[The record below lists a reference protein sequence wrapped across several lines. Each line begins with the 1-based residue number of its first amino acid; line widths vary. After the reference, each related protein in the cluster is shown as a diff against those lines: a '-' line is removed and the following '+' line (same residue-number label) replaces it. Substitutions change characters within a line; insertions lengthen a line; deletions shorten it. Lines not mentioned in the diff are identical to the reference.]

1 MILVLIFF
9 FFFLQI
15 IAIDK
20 IRMFLVLLF
29 EWQGNAVLDISQLTN
44 GMLSLL

>member
-1 MILVLIFF
+1 MMLVLNF

-20 IRMFLVLLF
+20 IWMFLFLLF